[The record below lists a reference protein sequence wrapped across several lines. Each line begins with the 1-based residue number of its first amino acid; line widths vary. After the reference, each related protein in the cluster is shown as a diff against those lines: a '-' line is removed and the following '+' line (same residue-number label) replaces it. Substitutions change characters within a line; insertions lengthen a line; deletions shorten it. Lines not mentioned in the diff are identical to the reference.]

1 MKKIPTLYTKN
12 SKGRYQEYK
21 IPDLDISKTF
31 YRKINGKYEP
41 VSMLSYSPLEEGVWV
56 VTRESSTIEHIRGT
70 YLRECFHLDKAAD
83 IERFPLSKMG
93 HIKKVA
99 ERIIDELR
107 LGNTD
112 TRARQITN
120 LSIWLSGLSIN
131 TMRRFNYGRFTY
143 WRRSR
148 VKGS

>member
-1 MKKIPTLYTKN
+1 MKKIPQLYVKN

-21 IPDLDISKTF
+21 IPEHDISNTLYGKV
-31 YRKINGKYEP
+31 NGRYEP

-56 VTRESSTIEHIRGT
+56 VTRGSSTIEHISGT

-93 HIKKVA
+93 HIQKVA

-112 TRARQITN
+112 NRVMTN
-120 LSIWLSGLSIN
+120 HELVNLVVGLVYKYN
-131 TMRRFNYGRFTY
+131 EE
-143 WRRSR
+143 
-148 VKGS
+148 V

>member
-41 VSMLSYSPLEEGVWV
+41 TNMLLYDSIEEGVWV
-56 VTRESSTIEHIRGT
+56 VTRQSSTVNIIRAD
-70 YLRECFHLDKAAD
+70 YLRESFHLDKAAD
-83 IERFPLSKMG
+83 IERFPLSKIG

-112 TRARQITN
+112 TRVMTN
-120 LSIWLSGLSIN
+120 NELVKLVVGLVYKYN
-131 TMRRFNYGRFTY
+131 DE
-143 WRRSR
+143 
-148 VKGS
+148 V

>member
-12 SKGRYQEYK
+12 SKGRYEEYK

-31 YRKINGKYEP
+31 YRKINGKYQP
-41 VSMLSYSPLEEGVWV
+41 TNMLLYDSIEEGVWV
-56 VTRESSTIEHIRGT
+56 VTRQSSITNIIRAD
-70 YLRECFHLDKAAD
+70 YLRESFHIDKAAD

-99 ERIIDELR
+99 ERINDELR

-112 TRARQITN
+112 TRVMTN
-120 LSIWLSGLSIN
+120 HELVNLVVGLVYKYN
-131 TMRRFNYGRFTY
+131 EE
-143 WRRSR
+143 
-148 VKGS
+148 V

>member
-21 IPDLDISKTF
+21 IPEHDISNTLYGKV
-31 YRKINGKYEP
+31 NGRYEP

-56 VTRESSTIEHIRGT
+56 VIRGSSTIEHIRGT
-70 YLRECFHLDKAAD
+70 YLRECFHLDKASD

-107 LGNTD
+107 IGNTD
-112 TRARQITN
+112 TRVMTN
-120 LSIWLSGLSIN
+120 HELVNLVVGLVYKYN
-131 TMRRFNYGRFTY
+131 EE
-143 WRRSR
+143 
-148 VKGS
+148 V

>member
-1 MKKIPTLYTKN
+1 MKKIPQLYVKN

-41 VSMLSYSPLEEGVWV
+41 TNMLLYDSIEEGVWV
-56 VTRESSTIEHIRGT
+56 VTRQSSIVNIIRAD
-70 YLRECFHLDKAAD
+70 YLRESFHLDKAAD

-99 ERIIDELR
+99 ERIIDDLR

-112 TRARQITN
+112 NRVMTN
-120 LSIWLSGLSIN
+120 HELVNLVVGLVYKYN
-131 TMRRFNYGRFTY
+131 DE
-143 WRRSR
+143 
-148 VKGS
+148 V

>member
-1 MKKIPTLYTKN
+1 MKKIPKLYTKN

-41 VSMLSYSPLEEGVWV
+41 TNMLLYDSIEEGVWV
-56 VTRESSTIEHIRGT
+56 VTRQSSTVNIIRAD
-70 YLRECFHLDKAAD
+70 YLRESFHLDKAAD

-93 HIKKVA
+93 HIKKVS

-112 TRARQITN
+112 KRVMTN
-120 LSIWLSGLSIN
+120 NELVKLVVGLVYKYN
-131 TMRRFNYGRFTY
+131 DE
-143 WRRSR
+143 
-148 VKGS
+148 V

>member
-41 VSMLSYSPLEEGVWV
+41 TNMLLYDSIEEGVWV
-56 VTRESSTIEHIRGT
+56 VTRQSSTVNIIRAD
-70 YLRECFHLDKAAD
+70 YLRESFHIDKAAD
-83 IERFPLSKMG
+83 IEHFPLSKMG

-107 LGNTD
+107 IGNTD
-112 TRARQITN
+112 NRVMTN
-120 LSIWLSGLSIN
+120 HELVNLVVGLVYKYN
-131 TMRRFNYGRFTY
+131 DE
-143 WRRSR
+143 
-148 VKGS
+148 V

>member
-1 MKKIPTLYTKN
+1 MKKIPKLYTKN

-41 VSMLSYSPLEEGVWV
+41 TNMLLYDSIEEGVWV
-56 VTRESSTIEHIRGT
+56 VTRQSSTVNIIRAD
-70 YLRECFHLDKAAD
+70 YLRESFHLDKAAD

-93 HIKKVA
+93 HIKKVT

-112 TRARQITN
+112 TRAMANNELIK
-120 LSIWLSGLSIN
+120 LVVGLVYKYN
-131 TMRRFNYGRFTY
+131 EE
-143 WRRSR
+143 
-148 VKGS
+148 V

>member
-1 MKKIPTLYTKN
+1 MKKIPKLYTKN

-41 VSMLSYSPLEEGVWV
+41 TNMLLYDSIEEGVWV
-56 VTRESSTIEHIRGT
+56 VTRQSSTVNIIRAD
-70 YLRECFHLDKAAD
+70 YLRESFHLDKAAD

-99 ERIIDELR
+99 ERIIGELR

-112 TRARQITN
+112 TRVMTN
-120 LSIWLSGLSIN
+120 NELVKLVVGLVYKYN
-131 TMRRFNYGRFTY
+131 DD
-143 WRRSR
+143 
-148 VKGS
+148 V

>member
-1 MKKIPTLYTKN
+1 MKNIPKLYTKN

-41 VSMLSYSPLEEGVWV
+41 TNMLLYDSIEEGVWV
-56 VTRESSTIEHIRGT
+56 VTRQSSRTSIIRAD
-70 YLRECFHLDKAAD
+70 YLRESFHLDKAAD

-107 LGNTD
+107 LGNKD
-112 TRARQITN
+112 TRVMTN
-120 LSIWLSGLSIN
+120 NELIKLVVGLVYKYN
-131 TMRRFNYGRFTY
+131 EE
-143 WRRSR
+143 
-148 VKGS
+148 V

>member
-1 MKKIPTLYTKN
+1 MKKIPKLYTKN

-41 VSMLSYSPLEEGVWV
+41 TNMLLYDSIEEGVWV
-56 VTRESSTIEHIRGT
+56 VTRQSSTVNIIRAD
-70 YLRECFHLDKAAD
+70 YLRESFHLDKAAD

-93 HIKKVA
+93 HIKKVT
-99 ERIIDELR
+99 ERIINELR

-112 TRARQITN
+112 NRVMTN
-120 LSIWLSGLSIN
+120 HELVNLVVGLVYKYN
-131 TMRRFNYGRFTY
+131 EE
-143 WRRSR
+143 
-148 VKGS
+148 V

>member
-1 MKKIPTLYTKN
+1 MKKIPKLYTKN

-41 VSMLSYSPLEEGVWV
+41 TNMLLYDSIEEGVWV
-56 VTRESSTIEHIRGT
+56 VTRQSSITNIIRAD

-93 HIKKVA
+93 HIKKVT

-112 TRARQITN
+112 TRAMTN
-120 LSIWLSGLSIN
+120 HELVNLVVGLVYKYN
-131 TMRRFNYGRFTY
+131 EE
-143 WRRSR
+143 
-148 VKGS
+148 V

>member
-1 MKKIPTLYTKN
+1 MKKIPKLYTKN

-41 VSMLSYSPLEEGVWV
+41 TNMLLYDSIEEGVWV
-56 VTRESSTIEHIRGT
+56 VTRQSSTVNIIRAD
-70 YLRECFHLDKAAD
+70 YLRESFHLDKAAD

-99 ERIIDELR
+99 ERIIGEMR

-112 TRARQITN
+112 TRVMTN
-120 LSIWLSGLSIN
+120 NELVKLVVGLVYKYN
-131 TMRRFNYGRFTY
+131 EE
-143 WRRSR
+143 
-148 VKGS
+148 V

>member
-1 MKKIPTLYTKN
+1 MKKIPKLYTKN

-41 VSMLSYSPLEEGVWV
+41 TNMLLYDSIEEGVWV
-56 VTRESSTIEHIRGT
+56 VTRQSSTVNIIRAD
-70 YLRECFHLDKAAD
+70 YLRESFHLDKAAD

-99 ERIIDELR
+99 ERIIGELR

-112 TRARQITN
+112 TRVMTN
-120 LSIWLSGLSIN
+120 NEIVKLVVGLVYKYN
-131 TMRRFNYGRFTY
+131 EE
-143 WRRSR
+143 
-148 VKGS
+148 V

>member
-1 MKKIPTLYTKN
+1 MKKIPKLYTKN

-41 VSMLSYSPLEEGVWV
+41 TNMLLYDSIEEGVWV
-56 VTRESSTIEHIRGT
+56 VTRQSSTVNIIRAD
-70 YLRECFHLDKAAD
+70 YLRESFHLDKAAD

-93 HIKKVA
+93 HIKKVT
-99 ERIIDELR
+99 ERIINELR

-112 TRARQITN
+112 TRFMKN
-120 LSIWLSGLSIN
+120 NELVKLVVGLVYKYN
-131 TMRRFNYGRFTY
+131 EE
-143 WRRSR
+143 
-148 VKGS
+148 V

>member
-41 VSMLSYSPLEEGVWV
+41 TNMLLYDSIEEGVWV
-56 VTRESSTIEHIRGT
+56 VTRQSSTINIIRAD
-70 YLRECFHLDKAAD
+70 YLRESFHLDKAAD

-99 ERIIDELR
+99 ERIIGELR

-112 TRARQITN
+112 TRVMTN
-120 LSIWLSGLSIN
+120 NELVKLVVGLVYKYN
-131 TMRRFNYGRFTY
+131 EE
-143 WRRSR
+143 
-148 VKGS
+148 V

>member
-1 MKKIPTLYTKN
+1 MKKIPKLYTKN

-41 VSMLSYSPLEEGVWV
+41 TNMLLYDSIEEGVWV
-56 VTRESSTIEHIRGT
+56 VTRQSSTVNIIRAD
-70 YLRECFHLDKAAD
+70 YLRESFHLDKAAD

-93 HIKKVA
+93 HIKKVS

-112 TRARQITN
+112 NRVMTN
-120 LSIWLSGLSIN
+120 HELVNLVVGLVYKYN
-131 TMRRFNYGRFTY
+131 DE
-143 WRRSR
+143 
-148 VKGS
+148 V

>member
-1 MKKIPTLYTKN
+1 MKKIPKLYTKN

-41 VSMLSYSPLEEGVWV
+41 TNMLLYDSIEEGVWV
-56 VTRESSTIEHIRGT
+56 VTRQSSTVNIIRAD
-70 YLRECFHLDKAAD
+70 YLRESFHLDKAAD
-83 IERFPLSKMG
+83 IERFPLSKIG
-93 HIKKVA
+93 HIKKVS

-112 TRARQITN
+112 TRVMTN
-120 LSIWLSGLSIN
+120 HELVNLVVGLVYKYN
-131 TMRRFNYGRFTY
+131 EE
-143 WRRSR
+143 
-148 VKGS
+148 V

>member
-1 MKKIPTLYTKN
+1 MKKIPKLYTKN

-41 VSMLSYSPLEEGVWV
+41 TNMLLYDSIEEGVWV
-56 VTRESSTIEHIRGT
+56 VTRQSSITNIIRAD
-70 YLRECFHLDKAAD
+70 YLRECFHLEKAAD

-107 LGNTD
+107 FGNTD
-112 TRARQITN
+112 TRVMTN
-120 LSIWLSGLSIN
+120 NELIKLVVGLVYKYN
-131 TMRRFNYGRFTY
+131 EE
-143 WRRSR
+143 
-148 VKGS
+148 V

>member
-41 VSMLSYSPLEEGVWV
+41 TNMLLYDSIEEGVWV
-56 VTRESSTIEHIRGT
+56 VTRQSSITNIIRAD
-70 YLRECFHLDKAAD
+70 YLRESFHLDKAAD

-112 TRARQITN
+112 SIAMTN
-120 LSIWLSGLSIN
+120 HELVNLVVGLVYKYN
-131 TMRRFNYGRFTY
+131 DE
-143 WRRSR
+143 
-148 VKGS
+148 V

>member
-1 MKKIPTLYTKN
+1 MKKIPKLYTKN

-70 YLRECFHLDKAAD
+70 YLRECFHLDKA
-83 IERFPLSKMG
+83 PTLS
-93 HIKKVA
+93 VFLC
-99 ERIIDELR
+99 LR
-107 LGNTD
+107 WGT
-112 TRARQITN
+112 
-120 LSIWLSGLSIN
+120 S
-131 TMRRFNYGRFTY
+131 RRLQNV
-143 WRRSR
+143 SLMN
-148 VKGS
+148 

>member
-1 MKKIPTLYTKN
+1 MKKIPKLYTKN

-41 VSMLSYSPLEEGVWV
+41 TNMLLYDSIEEGVWV
-56 VTRESSTIEHIRGT
+56 VTRQSSTVNIIRAD
-70 YLRECFHLDKAAD
+70 YLRESFHLDKAAD

-93 HIKKVA
+93 HIKKVS

-112 TRARQITN
+112 TRVMTN
-120 LSIWLSGLSIN
+120 HELVNLVVGLVYKYN
-131 TMRRFNYGRFTY
+131 EE
-143 WRRSR
+143 
-148 VKGS
+148 V

>member
-1 MKKIPTLYTKN
+1 MKKIPQLYVKN
-12 SKGRYQEYK
+12 SKGRYEEYK

-56 VTRESSTIEHIRGT
+56 VTRHRSSTEYISGA
-70 YLRECFHLDKAAD
+70 YLREQFRLDKVSD

-99 ERIIDELR
+99 ERIIDDLR

-112 TRARQITN
+112 NRVMTN
-120 LSIWLSGLSIN
+120 HELVNLVVGLVYKYN
-131 TMRRFNYGRFTY
+131 DE
-143 WRRSR
+143 
-148 VKGS
+148 V

>member
-21 IPDLDISKTF
+21 IPDIDISNTF

-41 VSMLSYSPLEEGVWV
+41 VSMLSYNPLEEGVWV
-56 VTRESSTIEHIRGT
+56 VTRGSSTIEHIRGS

-99 ERIIDELR
+99 ERIVDELR
-107 LGNTD
+107 LSNTD
-112 TRARQITN
+112 NRVMTN
-120 LSIWLSGLSIN
+120 HELVNLVVGLVYKYN
-131 TMRRFNYGRFTY
+131 EE
-143 WRRSR
+143 
-148 VKGS
+148 V

>member
-1 MKKIPTLYTKN
+1 MKKIPKLYTKN

-41 VSMLSYSPLEEGVWV
+41 TNMLLYDSLEEGVWV
-56 VTRESSTIEHIRGT
+56 VTRQSSTVNIIRAD
-70 YLRECFHLDKAAD
+70 YLRESFHLDKAAD

-93 HIKKVA
+93 HIKKVT
-99 ERIIDELR
+99 ERIINELR

-112 TRARQITN
+112 TRVMTN
-120 LSIWLSGLSIN
+120 HELVNLVVGLVYKYN
-131 TMRRFNYGRFTY
+131 EE
-143 WRRSR
+143 
-148 VKGS
+148 V